1 MGIRDF
7 KITTNHPFNI
17 YTAGQTV
24 RGKVHFKLHTSKIVQ
39 GVYVRFQGIAQTQW
53 NEERKHNDDKV
64 TVRYRGEREYFD
76 EILYLVGENNG
87 ESFELLPGEH
97 NYKFEYALPLG
108 LPTSFKGEIGSVI
121 YTIKAV
127 LDMPWDMPWGIDDEV
142 ETRIQVVS
150 PIDLNKMEHL
160 KKPGNAT
167 EAKDLCCLWCKSGP
181 IIIEV
186 HIYCLWCKSKTGI
199 C

>member
-1 MGIRDF
+1 M
-7 KITTNHPFNI
+7 
-17 YTAGQTV
+17 V
-24 RGKVHFKLHTSKIVQ
+24 SKLIQKTQKLFSIQ

-87 ESFELLPGEH
+87 LYYKILMKEIWIVENLIGESFELLPGEH

-127 LDMPWDMPWGIDDEV
+127 LDMPWGIDDEV

-160 KKPGNAT
+160 KVRILLQAARFLRSLVILET
-167 EAKDLCCLWCKSGP
+167 R
-181 IIIEV
+181 
-186 HIYCLWCKSKTGI
+186 
-199 C
+199 